1 MKYINYFL
9 LFTSSIISIFL
20 FFISANQ
27 IELVP
32 NKNEGYKR
40 EQIMLIEKSNDIQF
54 VKNMAETS
62 IEKYDL
68 LYNQLSDFAA
78 KINTW
83 IILLFIIQFIMGLLF
98 FLQFQKSKM
107 KNPNSIQD

>member
-40 EQIMLIEKSNDIQF
+40 EQIMLIEKSNDILF
-54 VKNMAETS
+54 VKNMAEIS

-83 IILLFIIQFIMGLLF
+83 IILLFIIQLIMGLLF
-98 FLQFQKSKM
+98 FLQFRKSKM

>member
-9 LFTSSIISIFL
+9 LFLSTIISIFL
-20 FFISANQ
+20 FFVSANQ

-32 NKNEGYKR
+32 NKNEGYKG

-54 VKNMAETS
+54 VKNIAETS
-62 IEKYDL
+62 VDKYDV

-78 KINTW
+78 KMNTW
-83 IILLFIIQFIMGLLF
+83 IILLFILQLVMGVLF
-98 FLQFQKSKM
+98 FLQFRKNKIKNLKSM
-107 KNPNSIQD
+107 QD

>member
-98 FLQFQKSKM
+98 FLQFRKSKM